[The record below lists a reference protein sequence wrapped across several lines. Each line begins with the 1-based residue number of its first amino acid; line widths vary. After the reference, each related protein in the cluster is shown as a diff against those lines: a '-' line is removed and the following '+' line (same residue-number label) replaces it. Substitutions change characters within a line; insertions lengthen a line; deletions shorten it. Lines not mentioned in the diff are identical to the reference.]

1 MSKFQQ
7 ITSSDIIAAYNT
19 HGNGFL
25 SADFE
30 NRRDYKSQT
39 QYVNLMVK
47 LANGQVCPLKNMA
60 LSSGG
65 IQLGSG
71 VKDPERRVYES
82 LRFGVLLHNVIED
95 QKQEEPNVNV
105 LALKY
110 ISHAYDAYMEE
121 LFKSGVIYT
130 NKAKAGSKYK
140 LISCEAS
147 TPLQENREVKDKTT
161 GASSIEELDNPIVWI
176 SIPKK
181 KFYRPSDKRPDV
193 RVLDGVFYNTPDGK
207 QNLDAPMK
215 SYEFNTVFY
224 NALAKSFSRT
234 TGKAIYNPLGENI
247 NGKIILDNLN
257 AQNYLT
263 RGSVLTGS
271 LRMEIVIAG
280 RGAKLDI
287 TTGPSMCVISV
298 PRTYEQGTM
307 RNAEAVDDMVNEWAH
322 LMGTANTGDEE
333 TKSEIT
339 PEPKEEK
346 EDQEEF
352 DDFDDS
358 DHE

>member
-7 ITSSDIIAAYNT
+7 ITSSDVIAAYNT
-19 HGNGFL
+19 HGIEFL

-39 QYVNLMVK
+39 QYVNLMIK

-110 ISHAYDAYMEE
+110 ISQAYEHYMDE
-121 LFKSGVIYT
+121 LQKSGVIYT
-130 NKAKAGSKYK
+130 NKAKPGSKYK
-140 LISCEAS
+140 LISCDAT
-147 TPLQENREVKDKTT
+147 TPFQETREVKDKAT
-161 GASSIEELDNPIVWI
+161 GASSIEYLDNPIVWV

-234 TGKAIYNPLGENI
+234 TGKAIYNLLGEKI
-247 NGKIILDNLN
+247 DGKVILDNLN

-280 RGAKLDI
+280 RGAKLDV

-333 TKSEIT
+333 TK
-339 PEPKEEK
+339 EEVK
-346 EDQEEF
+346 QEKVDQDDE
-352 DDFDDS
+352 DDFNDMEDS
-358 DHE
+358 DNE